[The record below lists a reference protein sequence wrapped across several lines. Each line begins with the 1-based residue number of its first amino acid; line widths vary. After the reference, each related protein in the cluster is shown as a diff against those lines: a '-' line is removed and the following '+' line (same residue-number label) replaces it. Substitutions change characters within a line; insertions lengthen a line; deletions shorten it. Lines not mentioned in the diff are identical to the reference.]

1 MGRRALVTGASRGIG
16 AAVAVR
22 LARDGHR
29 VILGY
34 RERAEAAAEVVER
47 ILEEHGSAQAVRCNV
62 ADAAAV
68 AHALDTLDVK
78 ADPIEI
84 VVNNAAVTRDGVFA
98 GMRRDDWRLVLD
110 TTLDGFFNV
119 TQPLVLSMARRR
131 WGRVIN
137 IVSHSGLSGNR
148 GQVNYSAAKGGLLA
162 ATKALAKE
170 LASRGITVNAVC
182 PGLIDTEMLSGVDTA
197 TMLARVPL
205 GRVGRPEE
213 VAEAVGFL
221 ASEEAS
227 YITGHVLRVDGGFS
241 G

>member
-1 MGRRALVTGASRGIG
+1 MARRALVTGASRGIG

-34 RERAEAAAEVVER
+34 RERAESAALVVER
-47 ILEEHGSAQAVRCNV
+47 ILGEHGSAEAVRFDV
-62 ADAAAV
+62 ANAAAV
-68 AHALDTLDVK
+68 AEALDRLGVK
-78 ADPIEI
+78 EDPIEI

-98 GMRRDDWRLVLD
+98 GMRREDWRLVLD

-119 TQPLVLSMARRR
+119 TQPLVLPMVRRR
-131 WGRVIN
+131 WGRLIN
-137 IVSHSGLSGNR
+137 IVSHSGVSGNR
-148 GQVNYSAAKGGLLA
+148 GQVNYSAAKGGLIA

-182 PGLIDTEMLSGVDTA
+182 PGLIDTEMLGGVDTA
-197 TMLARVPL
+197 AMLARVPL
-205 GRVGRPEE
+205 GRIGRPEE

-221 ASEEAS
+221 ASEAAS
-227 YITGHVLRVDGGFS
+227 YVTGHVLRVDGGFA